1 MESSSSSNYF
11 DRETLLD
18 LSVNIIPLGIIGF
31 FLVLFVVVPS
41 FGIDPWV
48 TGIQLALLIIPFIG
62 LAVLTYYS
70 GKAIAK
76 AEQQEEAEGTDNAT

>member
-1 MESSSSSNYF
+1 MESSSSYF

-18 LSVNIIPLGIIGF
+18 LSVNIIPLGIIAF

-41 FGIDPWV
+41 FGFDPWV
-48 TGIQLALLIIPFIG
+48 TGVQLALLIIPFVG

-76 AEQQEEAEGTDNAT
+76 AEQQTEENKTA